1 MNSHKAEAAPK
12 PRQVRKC
19 LMVDAEKLEK
29 AKKILAAPSDTEAL
43 RMALDHFLRQQEQTQ
58 SQPQPQPQPQ
68 PQAPPQPQSH
78 AEEE

>member
-1 MNSHKAEAAPK
+1 MESNKAETTSQK

-43 RMALDHFLRQQEQTQ
+43 RMALDHFLRQQEQA
-58 SQPQPQPQPQ
+58 Q
-68 PQAPPQPQSH
+68 PQA
-78 AEEE
+78 AVEEE

>member
-1 MNSHKAEAAPK
+1 MDSQKGEASPK

-29 AKKILAAPSDTEAL
+29 AKKILNAPSDTEAL
-43 RMALDHFLRQQEQTQ
+43 RMALDQFLRTQELTH
-58 SQPQPQPQPQ
+58 
-68 PQAPPQPQSH
+68 PQAEKESQ